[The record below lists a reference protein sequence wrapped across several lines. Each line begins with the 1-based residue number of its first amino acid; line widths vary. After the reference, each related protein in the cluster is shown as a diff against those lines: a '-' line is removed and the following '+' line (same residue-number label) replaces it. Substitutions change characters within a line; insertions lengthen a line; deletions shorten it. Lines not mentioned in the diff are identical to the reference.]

1 METDKKILTYYF
13 DLECELYKDTRR
25 SIEVKASEAWGVLSA
40 ACKTGE
46 INWDTQRKLFG
57 ELMSRMLK
65 LR

>member
-1 METDKKILTYYF
+1 METDNKIMRYYF
-13 DLECELYKDTRR
+13 DLECELHKDTYR
-25 SIEVKASEAWGVLSA
+25 SIEVKAAEAWGVLTA

-46 INWDTQRKLFG
+46 IDWDSQRMMFG